1 MHTDLSRG
9 RSSGLVFP
17 FLEEFSSLLL
27 SIQSKVLVVNEAEAA
42 VFLEFPYFFYNP
54 RDVGNLISGSSAFS
68 KSSLYIWMFL
78 VHVLSKPSFKDFQH
92 YLASMWNEFKWVVV
106 WTFFGITL
114 FGDWNENWPFP
125 VVWPL
130 LSLKFCWHFECST
143 LTASSFRIRNSSAEI
158 PLPSLVLF
166 MVILRKAHLT
176 SHFDVRL

>member
-1 MHTDLSRG
+1 MVCQFDKPLPISWRIFQFVVIHTVKG
-9 RSSGLVFP
+9 FT
-17 FLEEFSSLLL
+17 
-27 SIQSKVLVVNEAEAA
+27 VVNEAEAD

-114 FGDWNENWPFP
+114 FGDWNENWPFRSCGHS
-125 VVWPL
+125 
-130 LSLKFCWHFECST
+130 LSFPNVLTYWGQT
-143 LTASSFRIRNSSAEI
+143 LTTSCFKSWNSSTGI
-158 PLPSLVLF
+158 PSAPLAMF
-166 MVILRKAHLT
+166 LRPT
-176 SHFDVRL
+176 CSHTQGCVALGE